1 MTGLSVCTLAAF
13 PAVQRYSFNAMCLL
27 AIDTAEA
34 ANVVARITTTTTLAG
49 ASAGVA
55 SIGLS
60 YYRTRTY
67 NMLDICVGMLGGEL
81 ARERE
86 VAGQGDVGKAE
97 SRASSV

>member
-1 MTGLSVCTLAAF
+1 
-13 PAVQRYSFNAMCLL
+13 MCLL

-81 ARERE
+81 AREKGGLETGAR
-86 VAGQGDVGKAE
+86 Q
-97 SRASSV
+97 S

>member
-1 MTGLSVCTLAAF
+1 MAAF

-27 AIDTAEA
+27 AIDSAAA

-81 ARERE
+81 AREGEGRR
-86 VAGQGDVGKAE
+86 DAE
-97 SRASSV
+97 ARRDL